1 MRIICNFVALY
12 AIIPFQKKTIYINK
26 NTMKQLNSKSIAM
39 LALLVMVLCGCKERI
54 EEEARYTF
62 VGHTIA
68 SFLESNEEIYSSF
81 IEILRRGECLSLM
94 KAYGEYTC
102 FAPTNDAIERYLYEQ
117 DSIYWTTLAAGD
129 PIWTGITSPEL
140 SELSD
145 SMCKVI
151 SQTHILADQYLTT
164 DMEGDIIPTMNM
176 NDRYLS
182 LGYDVDENNMA
193 MLLINGTAQIIAKDE
208 EVENGVVHT
217 LASVLNPS
225 TNMVPTQVKEHEY
238 FRIFSEALELTGY
251 DEMMQLYKDET
262 YTDGDKQHLDIK
274 LQGYCPYPADRYYG
288 FTAFVESDQVFNKYG
303 VFTLEDLIDKSA
315 EWYPN
320 ADPSAPYTSKDN
332 PLNQFVG
339 YHLINKKVPYSRLT
353 CYKIALNNF
362 DSEKN
367 LVNYSDRNEFYETMN
382 NRLMKVTVPRSNP
395 KYQSTYLIN
404 YTRDGANLPEMAEHV
419 NVKVYDPAEFRT
431 LDTLYADF
439 APEALNGSINVI
451 DKVLIYNEDEMAG
464 NILNCIIR
472 FDASTLCPELTNND
486 IRWRSRDKAG
496 KNAGEIYIP
505 NNYCTNMEVYSEETM
520 HFYLCPYTNWH
531 NYQGDEMMTLGA
543 LDFAYKLPPVPAG
556 TYEIRMGYQS
566 ETVRHIIQYYVDGE
580 VTGIPVDL
588 RIAASHPSIG
598 WVRDSETD
606 DNGVANDK
614 EMKNRG
620 YMKAPTTYK
629 YNGSVIVREEAST
642 IRKVITTKYLSEG
655 EHWIRFKSVFEGDD
669 GKAQFMHDYFEIV
682 PMTFIRNESLS
693 LEDKR
698 K

>member
-1 MRIICNFVALY
+1 MRTLKVKFMA
-12 AIIPFQKKTIYINK
+12 AIMGVVMAFSSCQEYIDE
-26 NTMKQLNSKSIAM
+26 
-39 LALLVMVLCGCKERI
+39 G
-54 EEEARYTF
+54 ARYTF
-62 VGHTIA
+62 TGHTIA
-68 SFLESNEEIYSSF
+68 SFLESHEDIYSSF
-81 IEILRRGECLSLM
+81 IEILTRGECFSLM
-94 KAYGEYTC
+94 RAYGEYTC
-102 FAPTNDAIERYLYEQ
+102 FAPTNDAIAQYLREQ
-117 DSIYWTTLAAGD
+117 DSIYWTSYETGD

-151 SQTHILADQYLTT
+151 SQTHILADLYLTT

-182 LGYDVDENNMA
+182 LGYEVDANNHNV
-193 MLLINGTAQIIAKDE
+193 LLVNGTAKIIAKDE

-217 LASVLNPS
+217 IAGVLNPS
-225 TNMVPTQVKEHEY
+225 TNMVPTQIKEHEY

-251 DEMMQLYKDET
+251 DDMMQLYKDET

-274 LQGYCPYPADRYYG
+274 LQGYCPYPSDRYYG

-303 VFTLEDLIDKSA
+303 VFTLEDLITKSA
-315 EWYPN
+315 EWYPK
-320 ADPSAPYTSKDN
+320 ADPNAPYTSKEN

-339 YHLINKKVPYSRLT
+339 YHLINKKVPYSRLV
-353 CYKIALNNF
+353 CYNIALNNF

-367 LVNYSDRNEFYETMN
+367 LVNFSDRNEFYETMN
-382 NRLMKVTVPRSNP
+382 NRLMKVSVPRSNP
-395 KYQSTYLIN
+395 KYQTTRLIN
-404 YTRDGANLPEMAEHV
+404 YSREGANQPEMEDHI
-419 NVKVYDPAEFRT
+419 NVMVYNPVDFRA
-431 LDTLYADF
+431 LDTIYAGF
-439 APEALNGSINVI
+439 VSEALNGSINVI

-496 KNAGEIYIP
+496 SNAGEIYIP
-505 NNYCTNMEVYSEETM
+505 NGYCSNMEVYSEETM

-566 ETVRHIIQYYVDGE
+566 ETVRHIIQFYVDGE
-580 VTGIPVDL
+580 VAGIPVDL
-588 RIAASHPSIG
+588 RIPANNPSIG
-598 WVRDSETD
+598 WVKDSDTD

-620 YMKAPTTYK
+620 YLKAPTTYK
-629 YNGSVIVREEAST
+629 YNGSVIVRDEAST

-693 LEDKR
+693 LDEKR

>member
-1 MRIICNFVALY
+1 MRTIKTGLIISL
-12 AIIPFQKKTIYINK
+12 
-26 NTMKQLNSKSIAM
+26 SIAM
-39 LALLVMVLCGCKERI
+39 MTLSSCREHI
-54 EEEARYTF
+54 EDGARYTF
-62 VGHTIA
+62 VGHTVA
-68 SFLESNEEIYSSF
+68 SFLEEHEDIYSSF
-81 IEILRRGECLSLM
+81 IEILTRGECFSLM
-94 KAYGEYTC
+94 RAYGEYTC
-102 FAPTNDAIERYLYEQ
+102 FAPTNDAVARYLREQ
-117 DSIYWTTLAAGD
+117 DSIYWATLAMGD

-151 SQTHILADQYLTT
+151 SQTHILADRYLTT

-217 LASVLNPS
+217 IANVLNPS
-225 TNMVPTQVKEHEY
+225 TNMVPTQVKDHEY

-274 LQGYCPYPADRYYG
+274 LEGYCPYPSDRYYG
-288 FTAFVESDQVFNKYG
+288 FTAFVESDEVFNRYG
-303 VFTLEDLIDKSA
+303 VSTLEDLITKAA

-320 ADPSAPYTSKDN
+320 ADASAPFTSRDN
-332 PLNQFVG
+332 PLNQFIG

-353 CYKIALNNF
+353 CYKISLNSF

-367 LVNYSDRNEFYETMN
+367 LVNYSDRHEFYETMN
-382 NRLMKVTVPRSNP
+382 NRLMKVSVPRSNP
-395 KYQSTYLIN
+395 KYQSTCLIN
-404 YTRDGANLPEMAEHV
+404 YAKQGANLPEMAEHV
-419 NVKVYDPAEFRT
+419 NVKVYDPAEFRE
-431 LDTLYADF
+431 LDSLYKSF

-505 NNYCTNMEVYSEETM
+505 NNYCSNMEVYSEETM

-556 TYEIRMGYQS
+556 TYEIRMGYQA
-566 ETVRHIIQYYVDGE
+566 ETARHIIQFYVDGE
-580 VTGIPVDL
+580 VAGIPVDL
-588 RIAASHPSIG
+588 RISASHPSIG
-598 WVRDSETD
+598 WIKDSETD
-606 DNGVANDK
+606 DNGVTNDK

-620 YMKAPTTYK
+620 YLKAPTTYK
-629 YNGSVIVREEAST
+629 YNGSVIVRDEAPT
-642 IRKVITTKYLSEG
+642 IRKVITTKYLAEG

-682 PMTFIRNESLS
+682 PMTFIRNEDLS
-693 LEDKR
+693 IEDKR